1 MFKLAVMGTG
11 QQKEKTWPA
20 DMGLVLGWHKIEVF
34 AGRCFE
40 IGGNVF
46 ITTR

>member
-1 MFKLAVMGTG
+1 MGTG

-34 AGRCFE
+34 AGRCLG
-40 IGGNVF
+40 IGGKVF